1 MKLPLQQQSCWA
13 HLLRESHER
22 ACRPNSSS
30 EIRKL
35 HQKLKTMFS
44 ALQKIV
50 QQPFQLEKRKIAYKL
65 FKLDIQHIIDTNYLG
80 DDAREIQTR
89 IKNQNKNLI
98 TALLH
103 DNVPLTNN
111 HSERNIRNFEV
122 ARKIS
127 GGNRSDDGA
136 KTQSVIMSSCKVL
149 SFKISLF
156 YQNLKTTLWTDYFLK
171 LNSYKIYF
179 LKNKIPTRPF
189 FGYPWWRS
197 EKTRQR
203 Y

>member
-1 MKLPLQQQSCWA
+1 MYWYEIRDDYGGYMKLPLQHQSCWA

-65 FKLDIQHIIDTNYLG
+65 FKLDIQHIIDTNYLQ

-89 IKNQNKNLI
+89 IRNQNTNLI

-111 HSERNIRNFEV
+111 HSERNIRNFVV

-127 GGNRSDDGA
+127 GGSRSDDGA
-136 KTQSVIMSSCKVL
+136 KTQSVLMSVMQSIEL
-149 SFKISLF
+149 
-156 YQNLKTTLWTDYFLK
+156 QNLSLLPT
-171 LNSYKIYF
+171 
-179 LKNKIPTRPF
+179 LKNYLLD
-189 FGYPWWRS
+189 GLLL
-197 EKTRQR
+197 KTE
-203 Y
+203 